1 MTYDI
6 ISTRKCR
13 KTIRI
18 IKPDDIYNCLKRYA
32 KSEQE
37 YFIVMTLN
45 GKHEVI
51 GIHIATY
58 GLVNQTIIH
67 PREVFKHAIRDNA
80 SAIIISHNHPS
91 GDITPSIEDN
101 EITMRLKQ
109 SADILGINLLDHMI
123 IGKNK
128 YYSYRNYGNILK

>member
-6 ISTRKCR
+6 ISTRKI

-18 IKPDDIYNCLKRYA
+18 KKPDDIYNCLKRYA
-32 KSEQE
+32 KNEQE

-51 GIHIATY
+51 GTHIASV
-58 GLVNQTIIH
+58 GLVNKTIIH
-67 PREVFKHAIRDNA
+67 PREVFKHAIKDNA

-91 GDITPSIEDN
+91 GDTSPSIEDN
-101 EITMRLKQ
+101 EITLRMKKA
-109 SADILGINLLDHMI
+109 ADILGINFLDHLI
-123 IGKNK
+123 IGKNG
-128 YYSYRNYGNILK
+128 YYSYGNENKLM